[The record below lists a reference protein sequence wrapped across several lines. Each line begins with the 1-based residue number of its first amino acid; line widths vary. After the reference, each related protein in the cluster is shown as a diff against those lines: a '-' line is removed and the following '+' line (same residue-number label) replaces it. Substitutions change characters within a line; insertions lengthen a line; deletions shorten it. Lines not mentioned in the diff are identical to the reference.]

1 MACSPSGRLGAVGS
15 DRNACAGFLG
25 VLCAVALLRQLGEN
39 FERRWAAAQVP
50 LGSFRGY
57 PLNHRAGRVALLPL
71 WHREERQMALKPP
84 FTVRVE
90 KPETALA
97 ETMNDM
103 RSWLDKHQVR
113 PIEFKIART
122 GFPGVAFD
130 IQFRSAD
137 EAFLFEQMFCLKA
150 SDRNR
155 WRDRHLARPR
165 SATGAI
171 AVGKGSGDNRL
182 ASLGKGIP
190 PGLPQTRS

>member
-1 MACSPSGRLGAVGS
+1 MS
-15 DRNACAGFLG
+15 
-25 VLCAVALLRQLGEN
+25 LRG
-39 FERRWAAAQVP
+39 P
-50 LGSFRGY
+50 
-57 PLNHRAGRVALLPL
+57 
-71 WHREERQMALKPP
+71 RQ
-84 FTVRVE
+84 
-90 KPETALA
+90 PETALA

-155 WRDRHLARPR
+155 WRDRHLARRPR